1 MVTTANRSTVWGASI
16 IDAVVAGGVELAYIL
31 PGSRSTPLVIAAT
44 AHDRLQTETLHD
56 ERVAAFAALGHAK
69 RTGVPAA
76 VICTSGTAGG
86 NMLPAVIEARYDP
99 TPMVVITADRP
110 PGLHGT
116 GANQT
121 IDQSELLSPYVRA
134 RGTTP
139 MPVADAD
146 VVAATVDAVTQLVA
160 SAGTATA
167 GPVHLNVPFAK
178 PLTPSVPDDSPAED
192 LAVLNAAPP
201 QPPDPAAS
209 DGVDKAALRRVASSL
224 EGRRVLIIAGP
235 MAPWQ
240 PDRAAIATLARR
252 TDAPLLADPLSGLR
266 TGSHVTDTAVIGA
279 YDAICAAEATPSP
292 PDVVLRF
299 GASPTSAAL
308 QQYLGGLTV
317 PQVMITPAERGNDPL
332 QVADEQ
338 LIGSPGT
345 VAAMLCAQLPTT
357 HPYAAAWAEP
367 AALADMQLRGATQAG
382 AGVVIQAVDEQLRD
396 DAALVIGS
404 SMPIREFDRYGTV
417 HPRTR
422 LVVANRGASGID
434 GLVSTAVGVARSQ
447 PTTLVLGDVSL
458 IHDIGGLLAIDRV
471 GVDLTVVCL
480 NDDGGGIFQMLPI
493 AAIDPP
499 FTEYFRTPHGLSF
512 AAAAQLFDLSYENV
526 TSQEFRSVFTP
537 PASGDGGRLIEVTLG
552 AALTHTE
559 RDAAVD
565 AIGRT
570 PR

>member
-1 MVTTANRSTVWGASI
+1 MTAANRSTSWGASI

-31 PGSRSTPLVIAAT
+31 PGSRSTPLVVAAT
-44 AHDRLQTETLHD
+44 AHDQLQTETLHD

-110 PGLHGT
+110 PVLHGT

-139 MPVADAD
+139 MPVADAE
-146 VVAATVDAVTQLVA
+146 VVTATVDAVSQIVA
-160 SAGTATA
+160 SASTATA

-178 PLTPSVPDDSPAED
+178 PLTPSVPDDSTAED
-192 LAVLNAAPP
+192 LAVLTAATP
-201 QPPDPAAS
+201 QPPEAPVGAGIDE
-209 DGVDKAALRRVASSL
+209 DALRQVASSL
-224 EGRRVLIIAGP
+224 EDRRVLIVAGP

-252 TDAPLLADPLSGLR
+252 ADAPLLADPLSGLR
-266 TGSHVTDTAVIGA
+266 TGAHVTDTAVIGA

-308 QQYLGGLTV
+308 QQYLGGLTAR
-317 PQVMITPAERGNDPL
+317 QVMITPSEEGNDPI

-338 LIGSPGT
+338 LIGPPGT
-345 VAAMLCAQLPTT
+345 VAAMLSEQLPTT
-357 HPYAAAWAEP
+357 RPYAAAWAEP
-367 AALADMQLRGATQAG
+367 AALADMQLRGATQVG
-382 AGVVIQAVDEQLRD
+382 AGVVVQAIDEQLQD
-396 DAALVIGS
+396 AAALVIGS

-422 LVVANRGASGID
+422 LTVANRGASGID
-434 GLVSTAVGVARSQ
+434 GLVSTAVGCARSQ

-499 FTEYFRTPHGLSF
+499 FTEYFRTPHGLRF
-512 AAAAQLFDLSYENV
+512 AAAAQLFGLSYDDV
-526 TSQEFRSVFTP
+526 TPQEFPSVYTP
-537 PASGDGGRLIEVTLG
+537 PAAGDGGRLIEVSLG
-552 AALTHTE
+552 ASVTHTE
-559 RDAAVD
+559 RDAAVTS
-565 AIGRT
+565 IERT
-570 PR
+570 LR